1 MWECGSWHDSILVGN
16 QVYQLEELPEK
27 LQLKGLADAHLQR
40 CAQVNKDLFLL
51 VYQSEQEVE
60 TYCFF
65 NPSFEVVA
73 EEKRAIKKYEQ
84 DEYTQ
89 QK

>member
-1 MWECGSWHDSILVGN
+1 MWECGSWHDSILVED

-40 CAQVNKDLFLL
+40 CAQVNKEMFLL
-51 VYQSEQEVE
+51 VYQTEPEVE

-65 NPSFEVVA
+65 NPLFEVIV
-73 EEKRAIKKYEQ
+73 EEKRAINKYEQ
-84 DEYTQ
+84 DDYPQ
-89 QK
+89 Q